1 LSGTSTGTRAGAAQ
15 ATPAAASGSNPVA
28 GVQLWADPDSDA
40 VRELAQRGQDGP
52 GAAALARIAQTPN
65 AVWLGDWMS
74 AEQARARAEQV
85 TTAATAAGQ
94 APVLVLYAIPDK
106 DAGGFSAGG
115 AANAGAYTAWVQAV
129 ADGIGDRRAIVVV
142 EPDAL
147 AQIDQVGEGDERTG
161 MLRDALAILAGTGAT
176 SYLDAGNSG
185 WVDADTMAAR
195 VQAVGLENAA
205 GVALNTS
212 NFNRTADEQA
222 YGETLSAKLGG
233 VGYVID
239 TSRNG
244 NGPATGDLA
253 WCNPAGRALGQT
265 PTTSPNDPAAPHND
279 ALLWVKQVGQSDG
292 ECDRGDPP
300 AGTWMLEYA
309 IGLASGQTD
318 PPAARSEEQE

>member
-1 LSGTSTGTRAGAAQ
+1 M
-15 ATPAAASGSNPVA
+15 
-28 GVQLWADPDSDA
+28 QLWADPDSDA
-40 VRELAQRGQDGP
+40 ARELAQRGQDGP

-74 AEQARARAEQV
+74 AEQARARVEQV
-85 TTAATAAGQ
+85 TTVATAAGQ
-94 APVLVLYAIPDK
+94 VPVLVLYAIPDK

-115 AANAGAYTAWVQAV
+115 AANADAYTAWVQAV
-129 ADGIGDRRAIVVV
+129 ADGVENRRAIVIV

-147 AQIDQVGEGDERTG
+147 AQIDQVGGGDERTG

-195 VQAVGLENAA
+195 VQAVGLEDAA

-222 YGETLSAKLGG
+222 YGETLSVKLGG

-300 AGTWMLEYA
+300 AGTWMPQYA
-309 IGLASGQTD
+309 IDLADAASAQPGQ
-318 PPAARSEEQE
+318 PGQPGQPAARSEDQE